1 MISVIK
7 STCSILQALLL
18 ISAIVILFGELWSM
32 TTERVQILRQC
43 RHWFQLLLALLSL
56 ATAIL
61 QLCSFSQAISCISK
75 VRNYNRKLLR
85 SIKITS

>member
-1 MISVIK
+1 M
-7 STCSILQALLL
+7 LQVLLL
-18 ISAIVILFGELWSM
+18 ISAILILFGQLWSM
-32 TTERVQILRQC
+32 ATERAQILRQG
-43 RHWFQLLLALLSL
+43 RHWLQLLLALLSL

-61 QLCSFSQAISCISK
+61 QLCFFSQAISCLSK